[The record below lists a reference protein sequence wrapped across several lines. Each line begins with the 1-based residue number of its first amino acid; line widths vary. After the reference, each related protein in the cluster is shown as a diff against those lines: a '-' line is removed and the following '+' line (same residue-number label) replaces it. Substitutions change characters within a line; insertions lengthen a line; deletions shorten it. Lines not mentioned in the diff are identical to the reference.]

1 MSSNSNG
8 TSFPYKSKVVGK
20 VMDSRSRSWI
30 QDPLSLYINVDKK
43 KSVKNPAKNK
53 IKHLQSASPVHAD
66 RCRK

>member
-1 MSSNSNG
+1 MAPPSLIRARWWG
-8 TSFPYKSKVVGK
+8 
-20 VMDSRSRSWI
+20 RSWI